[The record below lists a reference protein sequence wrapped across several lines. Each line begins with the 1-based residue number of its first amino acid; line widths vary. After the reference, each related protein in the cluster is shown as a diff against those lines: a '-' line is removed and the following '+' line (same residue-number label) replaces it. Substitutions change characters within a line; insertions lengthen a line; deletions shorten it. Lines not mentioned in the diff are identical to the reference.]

1 MTGFINRLFRR
12 KPLPGESSTPQSQ
25 QQPQPQAQQQK
36 GGAYFLDPD
45 DAKTYGD
52 IDYMRT
58 ARKVRKTFMG
68 GSVEMIEEI
77 SATEKRRLND
87 QAPSK
92 SNSETSASTPASTS
106 ESAAPTPQV
115 ERRRAS
121 SEMDMFRNMAKDLGK
136 KS

>member
-12 KPLPGESSTPQSQ
+12 GSQ
-25 QQPQPQAQQQK
+25 PADTNGAQPAQPKQE
-36 GGAYFLDPD
+36 GSYFLDPD
-45 DAKTYGD
+45 EARTYGD

-68 GSVEMIEEI
+68 GAVEVIDEV
-77 SATEKRRLND
+77 SATEKRRLEEKG
-87 QAPSK
+87 QQEQPPAEA
-92 SNSETSASTPASTS
+92 SNTPAPDPS
-106 ESAAPTPQV
+106 APTSQF

-121 SEMDMFRNMAKDLGK
+121 AEMDMFRNMARDLGK